1 MAWLNSKAGIHPS
14 QITQPYTAMQLQE
27 NNNDDNNNNNNNNN
41 KILTTA
47 AASDPTLECRGRTVT
62 IGAQGLPSHITSN
75 GRDVLDT
82 RNGNAGFQFRLTD
95 KDGVEMAWSTQASKT
110 GATTTGQQVR
120 VDTYQLVYNIQCVI
134 AAKYSHCTTKLFTV
148 PVDI

>member
-27 NNNDDNNNNNNNNN
+27 NNNNDDNNNNNN

-110 GATTTGQQVR
+110 GAATTGQQVR
-120 VDTYQLVYNIQCVI
+120 VDTYQLVYKIQCVL

-148 PVDI
+148 PTES